1 VRYTIAFRPSA
12 ARDLRKLSKDDQRRI
27 AARIDSLAANPRPAG
42 VKQLAIELTAEGRT
56 AVLEY
61 VLAGSRLRLMHTEVP
76 PELRGRKFAEVLV
89 RAGLEHARREN
100 LKVVPLCPFVRAFLG
115 RHPEYEP
122 VLDEHWKAALE

>member
-1 VRYTIAFRPSA
+1 MDDA
-12 ARDLRKLSKDDQRRI
+12 APQVVNN
-27 AARIDSLAANPRPAG
+27 AAGSRF
-42 VKQLAIELTAEGRT
+42 ELTVEGRT

-76 PELRGRKFAEVLV
+76 PELRGRKYAEVLV